1 MRRTI
6 RDLLEPHCDVL
17 IKDGNSKCVSSVVKK
32 RLYKMQD
39 QVHRSSHPTMN
50 GTRPMAIL
58 FFFMDGYVD
67 TVQIHRQAK
76 RAMKSPSITSAS
88 HSLIASPLD
97 QFQQLTVNDR
107 PISPTDYTKS
117 VSSPISVTHSPF
129 NAFLGFSMP
138 PNHDAA
144 VVSTRNHPTTQLCFS
159 DYSICSNEEEE
170 PQWLCLLRE
179 KQEKMLASWEKRM
192 EKRREDMIQRWE
204 NKVKKQREELTEKFQ
219 EQINEQMRLNLIKNK
234 GKKSPT
240 NGKKAIKRI
249 IK

>member
-58 FFFMDGYVD
+58 FFFMDGC
-67 TVQIHRQAK
+67 
-76 RAMKSPSITSAS
+76 
-88 HSLIASPLD
+88 LIASPLD